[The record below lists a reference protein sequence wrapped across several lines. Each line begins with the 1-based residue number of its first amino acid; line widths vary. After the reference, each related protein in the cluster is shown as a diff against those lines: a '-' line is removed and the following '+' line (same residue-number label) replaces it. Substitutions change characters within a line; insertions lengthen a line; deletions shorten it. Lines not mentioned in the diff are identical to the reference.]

1 MDEAIEAF
9 RAQARRYIANELVP
23 HLTNGVG
30 RIYPREACVL
40 SPR

>member
-9 RAQARRYIANELVP
+9 SRAQARRYIANELVP

-30 RIYPREACVL
+30 RIYPREV
-40 SPR
+40 